1 MTDPVLAEARAALAQ
16 GSQSFAVATRLM
28 RSDLRDDATLLYAW
42 CRHCDDAVDG
52 QHLGHDRHP
61 VADAGGRL
69 CDLRK
74 ATDAALAGAPAA
86 PPFAALARVCHRHA
100 IPRAHPQ
107 ELLDG
112 FAMDAQGRRYH
123 TLSDTLDYCYH
134 AAGVV
139 GVMMA
144 RIMGVTDP
152 EALDRAADLGIAFQ
166 LTNIAR
172 DVVEDATAGRC
183 YLPGEVLAAE
193 GLTARDLSEPDAWP
207 RARRSAVRLLD
218 VAEPYYAS
226 GFRGLSA
233 LPGDAVWG
241 IAASRRVYRAIGDRI
256 RHATPHDWANR
267 IATSRRRKIGALALA
282 AFDGPRARRM
292 DAAPRQGLWT
302 RDDQVSG
309 RSLP

>member
-1 MTDPVLAEARAALAQ
+1 MTDTILAEARRSLAR
-16 GSQSFAVATRLM
+16 GSQSFSAATRLM

-52 QHLGHDRHP
+52 QSLGHDRHP
-61 VADAGGRL
+61 VADAAGRL
-69 CDLRK
+69 RGLRRE
-74 ATDAALAGAPAA
+74 TDAALAGASVA
-86 PPFAALARVCHRHA
+86 PPFAALARVCDRHA
-100 IPRAHPQ
+100 IPRTHPH

-112 FAMDAQGRRYH
+112 LAMDVEGRRYD

-152 EALDRAADLGIAFQ
+152 EALHRASDLGIAFQ

-172 DVVEDATAGRC
+172 DVVEDARVGRC
-183 YLPGEVLAAE
+183 YIPGEILAAE
-193 GLTARDLSEPDAWP
+193 GLTAGDLCAPRAWP
-207 RARRSAVRLLD
+207 RARRIAVQLLD
-218 VAEPYYAS
+218 VAELYYAS

-241 IAASRRVYRAIGDRI
+241 VAAARRVYGAIGGRI
-256 RHATPHDWANR
+256 RYATPRDWANR
-267 IATSRRRKIGALALA
+267 VATSRMHKVGALALA

-292 DAAPRQGLWT
+292 AAAPRDGLWT

-309 RSLP
+309 RSVS